1 MLKTHGLLHFSLP
14 VTDLDRSRKFYEGV
28 LGMKVVEQSP
38 RMVFLQTGDDFL
50 ILAKGNE
57 PLKYDSAKSTPVHH
71 AFKVKPDEFQ
81 WSIDDLRKNGV
92 EVFNIEERNTGVFW
106 GPQAYFL
113 DPDGNKLEIYAGPGG
128 EGKLAP
134 QFLQY

>member
-1 MLKTHGLLHFSLP
+1 MLRTHGVLHFSLP

-28 LGMKVVEQSP
+28 LGMKVIEQSP
-38 RMVFLQTGDDFL
+38 RMVFLQTGDDHI
-50 ILAKGNE
+50 ILAKGKE

-81 WSIDDLRKNGV
+81 SSIEDLRKNGV
-92 EVFNIEERNTGVFW
+92 AVFNIEDRNEGVFW

-113 DPDGNKLEIYAGPGG
+113 DPDGNKLEIYAGPGA
-128 EGKLAP
+128 KKD
-134 QFLQY
+134 

>member
-1 MLKTHGLLHFSLP
+1 MLKTHGVLHFSLP

-28 LGMKVVEQSP
+28 LGLKVVEQSP

-50 ILAKGNE
+50 ILAKGND
-57 PLKYDSAKSTPVHH
+57 LMKYDTSKSTPVHH
-71 AFKVKPDEFQ
+71 AFKVKPEEFQ
-81 WSIDDLRKNGV
+81 SSIDDLRKNGV

-113 DPDGNKLEIYAGPGG
+113 DPDGNKLEIYAGPGA
-128 EGKLAP
+128 KVV
-134 QFLQY
+134 

>member
-1 MLKTHGLLHFSLP
+1 MLKTHGVLHFSLP

-28 LGMKVVEQSP
+28 LGLKVVEQSP

-50 ILAKGNE
+50 ILAKGND
-57 PLKYDSAKSTPVHH
+57 LMKYDSSKTTPVHH
-71 AFKVKPDEFQ
+71 AFKVKPEDFQ
-81 WSIDDLRKNGV
+81 SSIEDLRKNGI

-113 DPDGNKLEIYAGPGG
+113 DPDGNKLEIYAGPGA
-128 EGKLAP
+128 KVA
-134 QFLQY
+134 

>member
-1 MLKTHGLLHFSLP
+1 MLKTHGMLHFSLP

-28 LGMKVVEQSP
+28 LGLKVVEQSP

-50 ILAKGNE
+50 ILAKGND
-57 PLKYDSAKSTPVHH
+57 LMKYDSSKTTPVHH
-71 AFKVKPDEFQ
+71 AFKVKPEEFQ
-81 WSIDDLRKNGV
+81 SSIDELRKNGV

-113 DPDGNKLEIYAGPGG
+113 DPDGNKLEIYGGPGA
-128 EGKLAP
+128 KAS
-134 QFLQY
+134 

>member
-1 MLKTHGLLHFSLP
+1 MLKTHGVLHFSLP

-38 RMVFLQTGDDFL
+38 RMVFLQTGADFL
-50 ILAKGNE
+50 ILAKGND
-57 PLKYDSAKSTPVHH
+57 LMKYDSSKTTPVHH
-71 AFKVKPDEFQ
+71 AFKVKPEDFQ
-81 WSIDDLRKNGV
+81 SSIEDLRRNGV

-113 DPDGNKLEIYAGPGG
+113 DPDGNKLEIYAGPGA
-128 EGKLAP
+128 KVN
-134 QFLQY
+134 

>member
-14 VTDLDRSRKFYEGV
+14 VTDLDRSRKFYEGI

-38 RMVFLQTGDDFL
+38 RMVFLKTGDDFL
-50 ILAKGNE
+50 ILAKGSE
-57 PLKYDSAKSTPVHH
+57 PLKFDSSKSTPVHH

-81 WSIDDLRKNGV
+81 SSIDDLRKNGV

-113 DPDGNKLEIYAGPGG
+113 DPDGNKLEIYAGPGAKVG
-128 EGKLAP
+128 
-134 QFLQY
+134 